1 MAFMLCSQA
10 KNSCGKNTVCNS
22 QYSPRTWLVRG
33 MYFVREME
41 MCVVEGG
48 GIQLNK
54 VSDMKYVNISQGVA
68 NRKSASY

>member
-1 MAFMLCSQA
+1 
-10 KNSCGKNTVCNS
+10 
-22 QYSPRTWLVRG
+22 
-33 MYFVREME
+33 

-54 VSDMKYVNISQGVA
+54 VNDMKYVNISQGVA